1 MLANK
6 ARETALEIQKICP
19 LGYEENE
26 LYPMALRVI
35 TVVGG
40 GSGEED
46 GPDHAGLSGSLAS
59 CLTVLWPAM
68 SEQNTGLFL
77 LGAETRKEI
86 L

>member
-6 ARETALEIQKICP
+6 ARETALEIQKSVLWAKRKTSSIQWHCVSAP
-19 LGYEENE
+19 LWAGES
-26 LYPMALRVI
+26 
-35 TVVGG
+35 GG
-40 GSGEED
+40 GD

-59 CLTVLWPAM
+59 WLAILWPAM
-68 SEQNTGLFL
+68 SEQSTGLFL